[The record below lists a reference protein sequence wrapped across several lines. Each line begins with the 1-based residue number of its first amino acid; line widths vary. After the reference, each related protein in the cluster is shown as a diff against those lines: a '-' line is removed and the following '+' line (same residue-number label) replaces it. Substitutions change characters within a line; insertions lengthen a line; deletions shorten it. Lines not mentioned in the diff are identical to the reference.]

1 MKPMKIIP
9 AFPAHRLHD
18 PQRQAE
24 LAVYRELEASAMP
37 GAALYEPAFGRYQR
51 GLDFALWLEGTGRY
65 GIEVKGGLYSVKG
78 SNWWLSTP
86 YGLVEQECPAQQV
99 WDGAMA
105 FRDRIARKKGKGP
118 FIIAVLIFPDMEPDT
133 GVRAALADSTAHV
146 IFGVENLTGR
156 LAGLT
161 QVHQPPDA
169 ADIARE
175 TALVM
180 GAEPEAPGPYPLGLD
195 DRQLVIQHVD
205 TVNVYVG
212 DGLAGAE
219 VGRG

>member
-9 AFPAHRLHD
+9 AFPAHRLQD

-24 LAVYRELEASAMP
+24 LAVYRELEASVMP

-51 GLDFALWLEGTGRY
+51 GLDFAVWLEGAGRY
-65 GIEVKGGLYSVKG
+65 GIEVKGGRDSVKG
-78 SNWWLSTP
+78 ATWQLATP

-105 FRDRIARKKGKGP
+105 FRDRIARKKGRGP
-118 FIIAVLIFPDMEPDT
+118 FIIAVLLFPDMEPDT
-133 GVRAALADSTAHV
+133 GVRAALADSTAHA
-146 IFGVENLTGR
+146 IFGVENLAAR

-169 ADIARE
+169 ADIMRE

-180 GAEPEAPGPYPLGLD
+180 GAEPEPGTPGPCPPGLD
-195 DRQLVIQHVD
+195 ERQVIIQHVEHLHIH
-205 TVNVYVG
+205 TAAVEGVPHG
-212 DGLAGAE
+212 
-219 VGRG
+219 